1 MASRPWLRYLAPHVA
16 IALGL
21 LGLAAGAPETIALG
35 FIFGGHLVAPV
46 WAAKAPR
53 EDRWRA
59 ALLGPVLLIAVE
71 LLVLVV
77 AWLLLAGGNPEDTW
91 LSFYLLIVAAIAL
104 VLYASYCAIA
114 YSVVAR
120 RQR

>member
-1 MASRPWLRYLAPHVA
+1 MTSRVMRDLAPHIA
-16 IALGL
+16 ILLGL
-21 LGLAAGAPETIALG
+21 LGLAAGVPETVALG
-35 FIFGGHLVAPV
+35 FILGGHLAAPV

-53 EDRWRA
+53 EHRTRA
-59 ALLGPVLLIAVE
+59 LLLGPLLLIAVE

-91 LSFYLLIVAAIAL
+91 LSFYLLILAGIVL
-104 VLYASYCAIA
+104 VLYAIYCAIA
-114 YSVVAR
+114 YSIVVR